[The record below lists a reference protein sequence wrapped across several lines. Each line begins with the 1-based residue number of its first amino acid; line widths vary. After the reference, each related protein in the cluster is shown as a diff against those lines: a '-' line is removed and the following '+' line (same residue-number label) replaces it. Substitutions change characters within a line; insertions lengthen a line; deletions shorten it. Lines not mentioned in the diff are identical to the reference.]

1 MEDSLFS
8 SYAGYFHS
16 ELNVNSDDK
25 RIVRKAIRLVIK
37 SYSKH
42 DKTSDNDQIL
52 VQSQTKDILYSGVVF
67 TREFQKNS
75 PYYLINYDKS
85 KNTDSVTSGKIGNK
99 IEIIKFFV

>member
-1 MEDSLFS
+1 MEDSHFS

-25 RIVRKAIRLVIK
+25 KDVRNAIELVIK

-67 TREFQKNS
+67 TREFQNNS

-85 KNTDSVTSGKIGNK
+85 LSTDTVTSG
-99 IEIIKFFV
+99 